1 MSEALA
7 AWAVEATLATGPGR
21 IVLRARRGNGGPVV
35 LKATPPGAA
44 WAVRADLRREA
55 RLLERCR
62 GDGVVDLLEVIDQ
75 RGRTALVLGFVPAGT
90 LATRPA
96 PDPDP
101 ATRCL
106 EVIVDRLHR
115 SGVVH
120 GAIRPEHVVLDAD
133 GLPVL
138 VGFGT
143 ARRSP
148 DTSPDAV
155 ALTTL
160 EQTLRSG
167 A

>member
-1 MSEALA
+1 MPEALA

-21 IVLRARRGNGGPVV
+21 IVLRARHWNGGPVV
-35 LKATPPGAA
+35 LKVTPPGAA

-62 GDGVVDLLEVIDQ
+62 GDGVVDLLEVIDR

-96 PDPDP
+96 PDPGP
-101 ATRCL
+101 ATRRL
-106 EVIVDRLHR
+106 EVTVDRLHR

-120 GAIRPEHVVLDAD
+120 GALGPEHVVLDAD

-148 DTSPDAV
+148 DTTLDAV
-155 ALTTL
+155 ALAL
-160 EQTLRSG
+160 LQQALRPG